1 MKTCDYKVEG
11 NILFKDKDM
20 LTWGPFY
27 YHSLDKAKKRTNV
40 VLKDIIDWCN
50 SKDPSLNI
58 EPQDLVRLANGKQII
73 FDIQAWKDDTHL
85 ETCGAIISVE
95 EIFFED

>member
-27 YHSLDKAKKRTNV
+27 YHSLDEAKKRTNV

-58 EPQDLVRLANGKQII
+58 EPQDLIRLANGKQII
-73 FDIQAWKDDTHL
+73 FNIQAWKDDTHL
-85 ETCGAIISVE
+85 EKCGAIISVE